1 VASLV
6 MVRAQPATAVV
17 AVNAETPEIEVAG
30 DAA

>member
-1 VASLV
+1 MA

-17 AVNAETPEIEVAG
+17 SVDAETRKIEVAG